1 MKKQNFTKL
10 TTIFL
15 LTICIWACSKEYPTS
30 DNQTRRNYNVD
41 VDPLNSN
48 LFQKENDY
56 LKFNSHDDF
65 KSVYDGFQQVAKD
78 KKYLAEN
85 KIEPDNSTES
95 SEDHYFTR
103 YPLGEAFDKKIGFES
118 ALLDEEKS
126 LFSFL
131 KSGGEPK
138 DFDDLFIDDN
148 TLKSLLNKH
157 LEIKIGKF
165 MFKFIDSLNVVRI
178 TDGTYDDLLS
188 LRGKKVSQIEVSDK
202 IFI

>member
-1 MKKQNFTKL
+1 
-10 TTIFL
+10 
-15 LTICIWACSKEYPTS
+15 
-30 DNQTRRNYNVD
+30 VD
-41 VDPLNSN
+41 IDPLNSD

-56 LKFNSHDDF
+56 LKFNSHNDF
-65 KSVYDGFQQVAKD
+65 KSVYEGLQMVSND
-78 KKYLAEN
+78 KKYLSEN
-85 KIEPDNSTES
+85 KIAVDSSTEN

-103 YPLGEAFDKKIGFES
+103 YPFVEAFERKIGFET
-118 ALLDEEKS
+118 ALIDEEKS

-131 KSGGEPK
+131 KRGGEPK

-165 MFKFIDSLNVVRI
+165 IFKFIDSLNVVRI

-202 IFI
+202 IFIWNRKNPFFRGLDPFDEKINDLNSKKANIKNKRCV